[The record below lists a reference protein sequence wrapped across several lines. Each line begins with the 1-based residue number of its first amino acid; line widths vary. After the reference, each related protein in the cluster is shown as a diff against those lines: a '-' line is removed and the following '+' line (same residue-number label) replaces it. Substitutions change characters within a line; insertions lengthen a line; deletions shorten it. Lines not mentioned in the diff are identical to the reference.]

1 MSDLMD
7 SGYRVLQTA
16 FGFRGGMLTDPD
28 THCPALDVGQGVG
41 FTIVHVGRGEVND
54 SGTTQ
59 QLLQDT
65 LYNRRQ

>member
-1 MSDLMD
+1 
-7 SGYRVLQTA
+7 
-16 FGFRGGMLTDPD
+16 MLTDPD